1 MLEELKE
8 AHQKAWGVIMRLLM
22 LIGPFAAYGLLLVF
36 FWFVY
41 PPQEGFALFSFSPQ
55 YLVLLGLLLV
65 YLIPPFGKETVIPVA
80 LLGGEALINLIA
92 TVTGIVLDPA
102 SVTGFPLWVI
112 VIGIVGLDV
121 AVSAFVT
128 LNFNLLLKI
137 PGVGRFLRWIMR
149 GADNIIQSK
158 PWVKNLSSTGLLLFM
173 YIPFQGS
180 GALTSSV
187 IARLLNY
194 PPIFAIGLV
203 TFGSL
208 LSTLSIGLGLS
219 SILALWQV
227 NPVLGILMAAALLGL
242 ITLFALSWGKIVN
255 KLQQN
260 KAHE

>member
-1 MLEELKE
+1 
-8 AHQKAWGVIMRLLM
+8 
-22 LIGPFAAYGLLLVF
+22 
-36 FWFVY
+36 
-41 PPQEGFALFSFSPQ
+41 
-55 YLVLLGLLLV
+55 
-65 YLIPPFGKETVIPVA
+65 
-80 LLGGEALINLIA
+80 
-92 TVTGIVLDPA
+92 
-102 SVTGFPLWVI
+102 
-112 VIGIVGLDV
+112 
-121 AVSAFVT
+121 
-128 LNFNLLLKI
+128 
-137 PGVGRFLRWIMR
+137 MR

-219 SILALWQV
+219 SILALWKV

-255 KLQQN
+255 KLQN
-260 KAHE
+260 RSHE